1 LRAVEGIYAIEIAK
15 TEFREGFNTGDVER
29 VLAVFAPA
37 FIDMSAGQPGFY
49 GPEARNQLERRLKEL
64 FAVYKVR
71 MFMMVAEINV
81 VGDFATDWG
90 WHKFW
95 LTPKEGGETQFLRL
109 RYSEQWVKQ
118 NGEWK
123 IAFLFTAAD
132 LQPQM
137 IAANEAT
144 VLHGIAATFAT

>member
-1 LRAVEGIYAIEIAK
+1 MDDIYAIELAK
-15 TEFREGFNTGDVER
+15 SEFREGYSTGDVGR
-29 VLAVFAPA
+29 VLSVFAPA

-49 GPEARNQLERRLKEL
+49 GPEARMQLERRLRDL
-64 FAVYKVR
+64 FAAYKVR

-95 LTPKEGGETQFLRL
+95 LTPYAGGVTQFLRL
-109 RYSEQWVKQ
+109 RYSGQWVKQ

-123 IAFLFTAAD
+123 IGFLFTAAD

-137 IAANEAT
+137 RAANEAT
-144 VLHGIAATFAT
+144 VLRGIAATFAS

>member
-1 LRAVEGIYAIEIAK
+1 MDETYAIEIAK
-15 TEFREGFNTGDVER
+15 SEFREGYSTGDVNR
-29 VLAVFAPA
+29 VLSVFAPA
-37 FIDMSAGQPGFY
+37 FIDMSAGQPGYY
-49 GPEARNQLERRLKEL
+49 GSEARTQLQSRLNQL
-64 FAVYKVR
+64 FAAYKVR

-95 LTPKEGGETQFLRL
+95 LTPHGGGVTQFLRL

-137 IAANEAT
+137 MASNEAD
-144 VLHGIAATFAT
+144 VLHGIAATFAS